1 MRLFVAIGFSEAQQQ
16 EIHEAISPFRAM
28 DIPVRWE
35 DSSRYHLTLKFLGS
49 VREDRRQMVENSFA
63 RIAGATRVFPLILK
77 GLGAFPSIRLP
88 ETLWM
93 GVDPTPPLRCLKQ
106 DLEWGLVNLGF
117 ERDVQAFHPH
127 VTVGRATAAEGAGAF
142 RGLDDA
148 VTGFK
153 GSLHFQV
160 EALSLV
166 RSLQTKEGRVYST
179 VATAPLRTKG
189 RRG

>member
-1 MRLFVAIGFSEAQQQ
+1 MRLFVAIAFSEAQQQ
-16 EIHEAISPFRAM
+16 EIHEAVAPFRAM

-35 DSSRYHLTLKFLGS
+35 EASRYHLTLKFLGS
-49 VREDRRQMVENSFA
+49 VREDRRQMVENAFS
-63 RIAGATRVFPLILK
+63 RIAGATRTFPLILK
-77 GLGAFPSIRLP
+77 GLGAFPTVRLP
-88 ETLWM
+88 DLLWM
-93 GVDPTPPLRCLKQ
+93 GVDPSPPLRCLKQ

-127 VTVGRATAAEGAGAF
+127 VTVGRATVTEGAGAF
-142 RGLDDA
+142 RGLDDQ
-148 VTGFK
+148 VTQ
-153 GSLHFQV
+153 FQTTLRFNV

-166 RSLQTKEGRVYST
+166 RSLQTKEGRVFST